1 MDVNQVEQMLE
12 QLGEADLTDEQ
23 MSRILTGDGEIAEG
37 GTGDDRNSQN
47 PEAKSEG
54 EPAPATDE
62 VKDEE
67 GKAAGDKP
75 VIMAKDGV
83 HTIEYEKLVEARD
96 EAKVAK
102 EQNRVLQE
110 QLSAIQSERDDL
122 QAKMAEATK
131 QDEAA
136 GNTAATDELL
146 ASFKEDYPE
155 FYAVLQ
161 RETTAAS
168 QALISRIEALEK
180 MTGQIAPV
188 IAKSQEDAAVSHFD
202 TIRNGVEGYDQIVAQ
217 SEKVH
222 AWIDS
227 QPDLLRNAYAEIV
240 ANGSAKDVVA
250 VLNTFKQATGFVVT
264 PSEGGGKTVDVDA
277 AIAAA
282 TQGGKRIP
290 SSLSSLPSGS
300 AAHHDETEAMLDESA
315 VSLLTGRF
323 ANMTPEQINEAIN
336 RAL

>member
-12 QLGEADLTDEQ
+12 QLGETDLTDEQ
-23 MSRILTGDGEIAEG
+23 MSRILTGDGEIAELDAG
-37 GTGDDRNSQN
+37 GDKADQDQQ
-47 PEAKSEG
+47 AKSEG
-54 EPAPATDE
+54 EPDPATDE

-67 GKAAGDKP
+67 GKTAGDKP

-83 HTIEYEKLVEARD
+83 HTIEYEKLVEARE

-102 EQNRVLQE
+102 EQARTLQD
-110 QLSAIQSERDDL
+110 QLAAIQAERDDL

-131 QDEAA
+131 QDEEA

-161 RETTAAS
+161 RETNAAS

-188 IAKSQEDAAVSHFD
+188 IAKSQEDAVASHFD

-217 SEKVH
+217 SDKVH

-240 ANGSAKDVVA
+240 ANGSANDVIA
-250 VLNTFKQATGFVVT
+250 VLNTFKQANGFKVT
-264 PSEGGGKTVDVDA
+264 PSVGGGKAVDVEA

-282 TQGGKRIP
+282 TQGGKRTP
-290 SSLSSLPSGS
+290 SSLSSVPSGS

-323 ANMTPEQINEAIN
+323 ANMTPDQINEAIN